1 MNKENKEKAKSN
13 VCLIKACRRLT
24 HKESKYCIFHAKPE
38 EKNEKKF
45 KQALKKYI
53 NKIKREDSDYD
64 FNKFIFVGNI
74 NFKKHFNV
82 TLFKKANFNS
92 TIFKGISNFEGTVFE
107 ENAFFRNA
115 IFENAAFLSTTF
127 KGNANFRSAIFYYAN
142 FKNSTFR
149 MNANFRNVTFGTVYF
164 RSTKFNKFVSFRSTI
179 FNKYANFKNTIF
191 RGIVSFIYATLVPGK
206 KLNIKAEGTGIIV
219 FEQTNLEN
227 VFLDLKLDEGVLID
241 FTNVLLK
248 NTKINKVQIK
258 KHILQEDRKKFFRA
272 KEIYLLLKNNFHSIG
287 KYEDESWA
295 FKKEKDMERK
305 NNCHFK
311 TLHKWLWSCFLNIIY
326 GYGER
331 PERVIISAIAIII
344 VFTFVFL
351 NFGIDANPQLDT
363 IPKCNILKE
372 LFIGVRYGDLLI
384 RLKDISWEQIKNCL
398 YFSTVT
404 FTTLGYGDFRPLEG
418 WSRIFAGTEAFIGAF
433 IIALFVYTFARRTGG
448 R

>member
-1 MNKENKEKAKSN
+1 MNIEKVKSN
-13 VCLIKACRRLT
+13 VCLIKACSRST

-45 KQALKKYI
+45 KQALKKYV
-53 NKIKREDSDYD
+53 NKVKKEDDDYD
-64 FNKFIFVGNI
+64 FKKFIFVGNI
-74 NFKKHFNV
+74 NFKKDFNV

-92 TIFKGISNFEGTVFE
+92 TIFKGISNFEGIVFE

-149 MNANFRNVTFGTVYF
+149 SNANFRNVTFGTVYF
-164 RSTKFNKFVSFRSTI
+164 RSTKFNKFVSFRSTT
-179 FNKYANFKNTIF
+179 FNKYANFKNAIF
-191 RGIVSFIYATLVPGK
+191 RGIVTFLYATLVPGK

-227 VFLDLKLDEGVLID
+227 VFLDLNLDKGVLID

-248 NTKINKVQIK
+248 NTKINKDQIE

-287 KYEDESWA
+287 KYDDESWA

-305 NNCHFK
+305 SNCHFK
-311 TLHKWLWSCFLNIIY
+311 TLHKWLWSCFLNGIF
-326 GYGER
+326 GYGEQ
-331 PERVIISAIAIII
+331 PGKVIISAISIILI
-344 VFTFVFL
+344 FTFLFMISGISDTSIGGFTSN
-351 NFGIDANPQLDT
+351 NFID
-363 IPKCNILKE
+363 C
-372 LFIGVRYGDLLI
+372 V
-384 RLKDISWEQIKNCL
+384 
-398 YFSTVT
+398 YFSVIT

-418 WSRIFAGTEAFIGAF
+418 CGRVFAGTEAFIGALMM
-433 IIALFVYTFARRTGG
+433 ALFIYTFARRTGG